1 MSYKLLV
8 IIVIFGIVYMA
19 ITGIRMEARIKESQE
34 LKNKNEEQTK
44 EIAQLKVQL
53 DELRI
58 IVSKLQGIKPKTIE
72 ESNEEFDEEFDI
84 EISKLEALQADNQKL
99 QYQIQ
104 TLQEEN
110 KKLQKKIQEL
120 NKTIDNKDY
129 SKNPFVNPF
138 ASNSNLLIDKLVN
151 DQEYVYR
158 KKSLYDRPAT
168 KQEILNLSKEYL
180 DSIEY
185 YNKNESFKRQG
196 LFTYTCGT
204 QKNTLCEYMHVGSGT
219 EFVLL
224 PKGTLNNTVVES
236 MLIAKYECKQ
246 KEWFRIMGTRPW
258 KSDKSIPFKDHI
270 KNEEEYP
277 AIFITLDDMKSYA
290 SKRGFKLPSNIQWE
304 YACRAGSTTK
314 YCYGN
319 DSHSL
324 NDYAWF
330 KSNSWDKN
338 EKYAHK
344 VGQKRP
350 NAFGLYD
357 MHGNVSEWCEDSNG
371 YYTSRGGSISYSEK
385 ECASSND
392 GGSIFSTA
400 TYNRGGRLMF
410 Q

>member
-1 MSYKLLV
+1 MNHKFLIIIV
-8 IIVIFGIVYMA
+8 IIVVVYMI
-19 ITGIRMEARIKESQE
+19 ITGIRMESRIKESQK
-34 LKNKNEEQTK
+34 LKNKNTEQADK
-44 EIAQLKVQL
+44 IIQLENQVQ
-53 DELRI
+53 ELRQQVNQI
-58 IVSKLQGIKPKTIE
+58 LGLNGQTFEESKVSMSKFMELQTENASLKDEIELLQAENNKLQ
-72 ESNEEFDEEFDI
+72 N
-84 EISKLEALQADNQKL
+84 
-99 QYQIQ
+99 
-104 TLQEEN
+104 
-110 KKLQKKIQEL
+110 KIQEL
-120 NKTIDNKDY
+120 NDIINKKDY

-138 ASNSNLLIDKLVN
+138 ASNSNSLIDQLVN

-158 KKSLYDRPAT
+158 KKSAYDRPAT
-168 KQEILNLSKEYL
+168 KQEILSLSKEYL
-180 DSIEY
+180 DCIDR

-196 LFTYTCGT
+196 CFTYTCGT

-224 PKGTLNNTVVES
+224 PKGTLNNTVIEA

-246 KEWFRIMGTRPW
+246 KEWFRIMRTRPW
-258 KSDKSIPFKDHI
+258 KSDKSELFKDHI

-290 SKRGFKLPSNIQWE
+290 SQRGFKLPNNIQWE

-314 YCYGN
+314 YCYGD
-319 DSHSL
+319 DSHLLS
-324 NDYAWF
+324 DYAWF
-330 KSNSWDKN
+330 KDNSWDKN

-344 VGQKRP
+344 VGQKKP

-371 YYTSRGGSISYSEK
+371 YCTSRGGSISYSAK
-385 ECASSND
+385 DCISSND